1 MDDIDRFLLE
11 DLNQEGDVTSDALFT
26 NEQVTGIIIA
36 KEFCVLAGLDEAKIV
51 FIRSGAEL
59 KTHISDGE
67 NVQPNTIIATVFG
80 SARSILKAERLALNF
95 LGRMS
100 GIATVTKSLVER
112 CKTINPK
119 VKIAATRKT
128 TPGFRKYEKKAVQL
142 GGGEPHRYGLYDAI
156 LIKDNHL
163 RVAGSISEALQ
174 RMEKSNKHMI
184 IEIEVENEKDALIA
198 SSFHIDVIM
207 LDNFSPEQAKETTK
221 KIRKLNPRILV
232 EISGGITP
240 ENILQY
246 APYADRISLG
256 YLTHSITNKDFSLE
270 LQ

>member
-11 DLNQEGDVTSDALFT
+11 DLNLKGDITSDALLT
-26 NEQVTGIIIA
+26 TEQVTGIIIA
-36 KEFCVLAGLDEAKIV
+36 KESCIIAGLDEAKIV
-51 FIRSGAEL
+51 FTRSGSDFNA
-59 KTHISDGE
+59 HVPDGE
-67 NVQPNTIIATVFG
+67 NAQPNTIIATVAG

-100 GIATVTKSLVER
+100 GIATTTRSLVEQ
-112 CKTINPK
+112 CKTVNPK
-119 VKIAATRKT
+119 ITIAATRKT

-142 GGGEPHRYGLYDAI
+142 GGGEPHRFGLYDAI

-163 RVAGSISEALQ
+163 KIIGSISEALHRIETNNQ
-174 RMEKSNKHMI
+174 HRI

-198 SSFHIDVIM
+198 SSLNANVVM
-207 LDNFSPEQAKETTK
+207 LDNFSPEQVKETTK
-221 KIRKLNPRILV
+221 KIRKLNPNILI

-240 ENILQY
+240 KNILQY
-246 APYADRISLG
+246 APFADRISLG
-256 YLTHSITNKDFSLE
+256 YLTHSVRNKDFSLE